1 MILLNPKYDI
11 DVIKVEKDS
20 HGRLIVL
27 DTKMNGENFKGCSG
41 LELDKSKTEAMW
53 LGCWATR
60 NDTPFEFRWPENSVY
75 ALGIHFS
82 NERSKCESLNFDKK
96 LEDLEKILNSWKRRK
111 LTLLRKINIV
121 KSLGLSKL
129 IYNASVLPLPEN
141 FSKRVDKTILDFIWD
156 NKPHKIKTKT
166 LIGDR
171 NVGGLKMSEFESTNK
186 ALKASWVRR
195 FNTEGNAP
203 WKIIPNYMTRHLG
216 GFKFLLS
223 CSYKTKEL
231 SLKNI
236 PCFYSEILNC

>member
-1 MILLNPKYDI
+1 
-11 DVIKVEKDS
+11 
-20 HGRLIVL
+20 
-27 DTKMNGENFKGCSG
+27 
-41 LELDKSKTEAMW
+41 MW

-82 NERSKCESLNFDKK
+82 NDRSKCESLNFDKK

-111 LTLLRKINIV
+111 LTLLGKINIV

-129 IYNASVLPLPEN
+129 IYNASVLPVPEN

-171 NVGGLKMSEFESTNK
+171 NVGGLKMSEFESMNK

-236 PCFYSEILNC
+236 PCFYSEILNCWEMIKKIKAERDQEKTDPYAP